1 MPVRRNLEYTLE
13 PGRPW
18 ERLLVIKDRR
28 SHRLRHATTSSS
40 VMRLRGGTD
49 SFTLDTS
56 ISYEGG
62 VTLFISYEDSLDLT
76 PGIWDFDVVGNFRGH
91 NEKLAEGTIEVL
103 TETYIT
109 PLAGGY
115 NMFIT
120 HYEGTDFRQ
129 RYTWNDAD
137 GGMLV
142 VANARLMAVDAQ
154 AATVLDLKFFAEG
167 SAPDEAAIGILPD
180 IERGYLSPQTGI
192 SLELHIS
199 ELNGIAPGDYT
210 FDLKVQEEATG
221 DWSVLSFGTIRVE
234 GTITDQLAV

>member
-91 NEKLAEGTIEVL
+91 
-103 TETYIT
+103 
-109 PLAGGY
+109 